1 MRRAILLAPLVV
13 LSLVS
18 CTASS
23 ERPHGTAATGDPS
36 DAPGANLRTS
46 GIFWPEDQA
55 LPSFAEARHL
65 EVANV
70 DSAPGDVQLLFAT
83 LEGLVNRDRPRI
95 FLIQDG
101 FENER
106 GTWWLGKLEVPFTVH
121 PRPWSILEMFV
132 FEIRGTIVYDPA
144 VRASINVA
152 TTMAGLS
159 DAVVASSALA
169 ERLRTRYGLEVIGD
183 LRGRFVDDAHAYR
196 WQYEHLWP
204 RATHRMLIG
213 VRSLIQGAPFGGIR
227 DYAVANRAMVV
238 WLDPTDPVERDLLER
253 ILADVEPN
261 TPYLGWFPAYGEGEI
276 AGVELLSTH
285 GVYTL
290 GADTFQNMTV
300 FSSPCCRDVG
310 APPSRPP
317 APPLADKIYV
327 TFTLSEGD
335 NLQYDQIRMREA
347 WDDPQRGRVPMN
359 WTIAPLLWDAA
370 PAILRYYL
378 RTATS
383 NDLLMAGPSGAG
395 YASPTPWPDDSFG
408 RFTEMS
414 ARYMRRSGLETI
426 WIADWVGGDFGRM
439 SAAEAQRYIDDVRP
453 AGIMLQAWW
462 PSTENTLVNGSL
474 PQSILSVVGG
484 VRWALRVIRDAT
496 AGWAG
501 TSPMFLSVGINTWE
515 MSPADVVRIADSLG
529 PEFVVVRADQYFEL
543 IRQEHAG

>member
-1 MRRAILLAPLVV
+1 MRRSILLAALVV
-13 LSLVS
+13 LTLLS
-18 CTASS
+18 CTAPL
-23 ERPHGTAATGDPS
+23 ERPRRAAAPGGPT
-36 DAPGANLRTS
+36 DAPGGNPPAS

-55 LPSFAEARHL
+55 LPSFGEAQHL

-70 DSAPGDVQLLFAT
+70 DAAPGDVQLLFAT
-83 LEGLVNRDRPRI
+83 LEGIVNRQRPRI

-101 FENER
+101 YENEQ
-106 GTWWLGKLEVPFTVH
+106 GTYWLDELGVPFTVH
-121 PRPWSILEMFV
+121 RGPWSILALFV
-132 FEIRGTIVYDPA
+132 SEIRGMIVYDPE
-144 VRASINVA
+144 VPASINVA

-159 DAVVASSALA
+159 DAVVVSSALS
-169 ERLRTRYGLEVIGD
+169 ERLRARYGLEVLSD
-183 LRGRFVDDAHAYR
+183 LRGRFVDDADAYR

-213 VRSLIQGAPFGGIR
+213 VRSLIQGAPFGAIR

-261 TPYLGWFPAYGEGEI
+261 TPYLGWFPSYGEGEI
-276 AGVELLSTH
+276 AGIELLSTY

-310 APPSRPP
+310 APPPP
-317 APPLADKIYV
+317 PPVPPLADKIYV

-347 WDDPQRGRVPMN
+347 WDEPERGRVPMN

-378 RTATS
+378 RTATP

-408 RFTEMS
+408 GFTEMS
-414 ARYMRRSGLETI
+414 ARYMRRFGLETI

-462 PSTENTLVNGSL
+462 PSTESTLLNGSL

-484 VRWALRVIRDAT
+484 VRWALRAIRDTT
-496 AGWAG
+496 AGWDG
-501 TSPMFLSVGINTWE
+501 TSPMFLSIGINTWE

-543 IRQEHAG
+543 IRQAHAG